1 MCLSVYSSICL
12 SVYMS
17 VFLSIYLSV
26 YLSICLFIVL
36 SVCLSFHLSMNLRLV
51 LPEED
56 VEPDDTEDRTDKGD
70 RQELRLEDIT
80 EFKPATKYI
89 IF

>member
-1 MCLSVYSSICL
+1 
-12 SVYMS
+12 
-17 VFLSIYLSV
+17 
-26 YLSICLFIVL
+26 
-36 SVCLSFHLSMNLRLV
+36 MNLRLV

-56 VEPDDTEDRTDKGD
+56 VEPDDTEDRTDIGD